1 MSDPIYRVPRG
12 ASRVI
17 DEFSVTVGGVAQP
30 LTGWTVTVVVDGD
43 TNPDTAP
50 LYSANCEPKPGDATK
65 RLVVVEGAATATE
78 IRAPGCVHVVDPN
91 GKPDSVRFILWV
103 EAHA

>member
-17 DEFSVTVGGVAQP
+17 DEFSVTVGGVAQD

-43 TNPDTAP
+43 TNPDTPP

-65 RLVVVEGAATATE
+65 RLVVVEGAATATVRRRLHGA
-78 IRAPGCVHVVDPN
+78 IHATDPT
-91 GKPDSVRFILWV
+91 GKPDFVPFVLHV
-103 EAHA
+103 EAH